1 MDRFFVGAEDWNEDR
16 ALLGRE
22 ESHHCLRVMRKR
34 TADKVEIF
42 DGAGRWGRGV
52 IADESDGLVAVMVE
66 EEGRDRRAGP
76 GIGLVVAIPKG
87 KMMELVVQ
95 KAVELGVD
103 QIQPLVTE
111 HTVVRLEDESGAG
124 KREKWQRV
132 ALEACKQCGR
142 NFVPEVRAVASLEK
156 VLGDRGGRAGLL
168 ASLRDDAVSLKKVLG
183 GLPAELEGVDLLIGP
198 EGDFSAAETE
208 SAVAGGFQLVSF
220 GPLVLRVETAVMY
233 GLSALGYELR

>member
-1 MDRFFVGAEDWNEDR
+1 MDVE
-16 ALLGRE
+16 
-22 ESHHCLRVMRKR
+22 RV
-34 TADKVEIF
+34 EH
-42 DGAGRWGRGV
+42 GV
-52 IADESDGLVAVMVE
+52 
-66 EEGRDRRAGP
+66 R
-76 GIGLVVAIPKG
+76 
-87 KMMELVVQ
+87 
-95 KAVELGVD
+95 
-103 QIQPLVTE
+103 PLITK

>member
-1 MDRFFVGAEDWNEDR
+1 MDRFFVSAEDWDESR
-16 ALLGRE
+16 AVLGHG

-34 TADKVEIF
+34 MGDKVEIF
-42 DGAGRWGRGV
+42 DGVGRWGRGV
-52 IADESDGLVAVMVE
+52 IADESGSSVVVMVG
-66 EEGRDRRAGP
+66 EEGRDRRGCP
-76 GIGLVVAIPKG
+76 EIGLVVAIPKG
-87 KMMELVVQ
+87 KMMDLVVQ

-111 HTVVRLEDESGAG
+111 HTVVRLEDGSGAD

-142 NFVPEVRAVASLEK
+142 NFVPEVRTVASLEE
-156 VLGDRGGRAGLL
+156 VLRDRDGRVGML
-168 ASLRDDAVSLKKVLG
+168 ASLSEGAVPLKEVLG
-183 GLPAELEGVDLLIGP
+183 GLPEELKGVDLLVGP
-198 EGDFSAAETE
+198 EGDFSVGETE

-220 GPLVLRVETAVMY
+220 GPLTLRVETAVMY